1 MNLGPD
7 HLALG
12 RSTAFLVAAALT
24 ALAGCGRHAAPEP
37 PSQTSVQVEV
47 SRHGES
53 DDAAVVG
60 LSALSRAADGS
71 LWAVPERQ
79 DHLLRLG
86 IEDGKIAAKILPL
99 RGKPAGLD
107 AEGLAMWGAGQF
119 AIATEGH
126 GGDRES
132 DAVLLGHLTAEAAQ
146 IDERLEIPYSRWGI
160 RGESNRGL
168 EGLCWAGRLWV
179 AAETVIS
186 DERGRWA
193 PLARRED
200 DGRWSVARLRLT
212 SQRAKISALACRKLE
227 GGETE
232 LWAIERHY
240 GTARWLR
247 AVVPPQL
254 PAEITASVHADLA
267 KPLAAV
273 YGQVP
278 NVEGI
283 AADPEDPAA
292 AWLITDNSQGGAVVV
307 PAALVR
313 VQPRRDG
320 AHP

>member
-1 MNLGPD
+1 M
-7 HLALG
+7 
-12 RSTAFLVAAALT
+12 
-24 ALAGCGRHAAPEP
+24 
-37 PSQTSVQVEV
+37 
-47 SRHGES
+47 
-53 DDAAVVG
+53 
-60 LSALSRAADGS
+60 
-71 LWAVPERQ
+71 PERQ
-79 DHLLRLG
+79 DHLLHLG
-86 IEDGKIAAKILPL
+86 LEGGKIAAKPLPL

-107 AEGLAMWGAGQF
+107 AEGLAMWGDGQF

-132 DAVLLGHLTAEAAQ
+132 DSVLLGHLTADAAQ
-146 IDERLEIPYSRWGI
+146 IDERLELPYQRWGI

-212 SQRAKISALACRKLE
+212 SLRAKISALACRKLE
-227 GGETE
+227 GGYTE

-267 KPLAAV
+267 KPLANV

-283 AADPEDPAA
+283 APDPADVAA

-307 PAALVR
+307 PTALVR
-313 VQPRRDG
+313 VQPRGDRTQ
-320 AHP
+320 P